1 MGQCAQDTRKSWRNA
16 FFSNIKVFVFFHC
29 LLQLSQLLYSSYIKS
44 TITTIEKRFELNSF
58 SSGFIS
64 SLHEVGNAALIV
76 FVSYF
81 GSHVHRP
88 RIIGIGG
95 LLMSASALLLTLPH
109 FLSEPYQF
117 SSIPFGNSSKSQEL
131 CQWRSNISMSLAT
144 QAKCDQQLSQKV
156 KETNSLWM
164 LMATAQLLAGVGSV
178 PIQPFGIS
186 YVDDFADPRNSA
198 LYIAILFAVS
208 VFGPS
213 IGYLMGSGMLRIY
226 VDVGRMI
233 PGLPVLTPRDPR
245 WIGAWWMGLL
255 ISSGF
260 LAISSLPYFFFPRT
274 ISKDTDTLP
283 GDNENAILKD
293 TLNRDESSFFS
304 FIRKFP
310 RIFVRLLLNPFFMLL
325 VLTQCCFSSVI
336 AALAT
341 FLSKFLEKQYGTT
354 ASYASLLMGAFNLP
368 AAAIGMLLGG
378 IIMKRMALSLKI
390 IPRFSVVVLLISVLL
405 CLPLF
410 FMGCPTQRIAGIYPS
425 QDQNKYPIDRNLQ
438 GLCNVGCGCSN
449 RTFNPVCGSDN
460 IEYLSPCHAGC
471 TNHTDINSRGSVTY
485 TNCKCIGKGESGS
498 ARSGSCLT
506 ECSEFLLPVIVIIS
520 LASLVASLSHNPIY
534 MTVLRM
540 VASEEKSFAIGVQFL
555 LMRVLAWLPVPAVFG
570 KVIDTSCIRWSSLCT
585 GRTGACIY
593 YDNDILRNRYLGIQI
608 GYKLLGIFLL
618 IIFNWKM
625 KRTDEYNFPTKAD
638 F

>member
-16 FFSNIKVFVFFHC
+16 VFSNIKVFVFCHG

-44 TITTIEKRFELNSF
+44 TITTIEKRFELSSF

-95 LLMSASALLLTLPH
+95 LIMSASALLLTLPH
-109 FLSEPYQF
+109 FLSEPYQY
-117 SSIPFGNSSKSQEL
+117 SSSPFGNSSKSHEL
-131 CQWRSNISMSLAT
+131 CQWRNNISISLAT

-186 YVDDFADPRNSA
+186 YVDDFAEPRNSA
-198 LYIAILFAVS
+198 LYIAMLFAVS

-226 VDVGRMI
+226 VDVGRMT

-260 LAISSLPYFFFPRT
+260 LAITSLPYFFFPRT
-274 ISKDTDTLP
+274 ISKDNDTLP

-293 TLNRDESSFFS
+293 TLKRDESSLLN

-310 RIFVRLLLNPFFMLL
+310 RVFVKLLLNPFFMLL

-341 FLSKFLEKQYGTT
+341 FLSKFLEKQYGAT
-354 ASYASLLMGAFNLP
+354 ASYANLLMGAFNLP

-390 IPRFSVVVLLISVLL
+390 IPRFSVVVLFISFLL

-425 QDQNKYPIDRNLQ
+425 QDQNKHPIDRNLQ

-471 TNHTDINSRGSVTY
+471 TNHTDITSRGSVTY

-534 MTVLRM
+534 MMVLRM

-555 LMRVLAWLPVPAVFG
+555 LMRVLAWLPAPAVFG
-570 KVIDTSCIRWSSLCT
+570 KVIDTSCIRWSSFCT

-593 YDNDILRNRYLGIQI
+593 YDNDILRNRYLGVQI

-618 IIFNWKM
+618 IIFSWKM

>member
-1 MGQCAQDTRKSWRNA
+1 MWTFAQTKA
-16 FFSNIKVFVFFHC
+16 IEAVFCELLRASRVT
-29 LLQLSQLLYSSYIKS
+29 LDSGGYLQLACVTLSC
-44 TITTIEKRFELNSF
+44 
-58 SSGFIS
+58 
-64 SLHEVGNAALIV
+64 
-76 FVSYF
+76 VS
-81 GSHVHRP
+81 HDAV
-88 RIIGIGG
+88 GG
-95 LLMSASALLLTLPH
+95 LELSRASHGLRVGVQGSVLLV
-109 FLSEPYQF
+109 LS
-117 SSIPFGNSSKSQEL
+117 NSSKSQEL

-304 FIRKFP
+304 FIR
-310 RIFVRLLLNPFFMLL
+310 
-325 VLTQCCFSSVI
+325 S
-336 AALAT
+336 
-341 FLSKFLEKQYGTT
+341 
-354 ASYASLLMGAFNLP
+354 AFNLP

-425 QDQNKYPIDRNLQ
+425 QDQNKYPIDR
-438 GLCNVGCGCSN
+438 
-449 RTFNPVCGSDN
+449 
-460 IEYLSPCHAGC
+460 
-471 TNHTDINSRGSVTY
+471 
-485 TNCKCIGKGESGS
+485 
-498 ARSGSCLT
+498 
-506 ECSEFLLPVIVIIS
+506 
-520 LASLVASLSHNPIY
+520 
-534 MTVLRM
+534 M

-555 LMRVLAWLPVPAVFG
+555 LMRVLAQKYTQVTGMEEQKYFWAEEKNKF
-570 KVIDTSCIRWSSLCT
+570 SSDPEVLLNHMRR
-585 GRTGACIY
+585 RTGA
-593 YDNDILRNRYLGIQI
+593 LPGQRLFEGLVKTQQAELELG
-608 GYKLLGIFLL
+608 GRVMELLGEE
-618 IIFNWKM
+618 
-625 KRTDEYNFPTKAD
+625 D
-638 F
+638 